1 MNDPTIRFDCF
12 AVSHPGRVREL
23 NEDGYLVIPRSG
35 LWLVADGM
43 GGHDSGEVASS
54 AIVRHMSTIGIASS
68 APDLRARFEDRVARA
83 NAEILSLATSRG
95 GGVIGSTLAALLI
108 FGQQFA
114 CIWLGDSRIYLVR
127 DQSLRQLTRDHTEVQ
142 ELVDRGVLT
151 PEEARIWPRRNV
163 ITAAVGI
170 SEDVYPEMELGQVR
184 PGDIF
189 VLATDGLT
197 AHVGDGEIRDT
208 VLANTPEE
216 ACAALL
222 ESTLERGGT
231 DNVTI
236 VVVRC
241 AAAEIEDDRS
251 PWWTRAGDPRHVG

>member
-1 MNDPTIRFDCF
+1 MNEPTIRYDCF
-12 AVSHPGRVREL
+12 AVSHPGRVRTL
-23 NEDGYLVIPRSG
+23 NEDRHLVVPRSG

-43 GGHDSGEVASS
+43 GGHDSGEVASA
-54 AIVRHMSTIGIASS
+54 AIVQHLSTIGVASS

-83 NAEILSLATSRG
+83 NAEIWALSIARG
-95 GGVIGSTLAALLI
+95 GGIIGSTLAALLI

-114 CIWLGDSRIYLVR
+114 CIWLGDSRVYLVR
-127 DQSLRQLTRDHTEVQ
+127 DGVLQQITRDHTEVQ

-151 PEEARIWPRRNV
+151 PEEARVWPRRNV
-163 ITAAVGI
+163 ITAAVGSAEAI
-170 SEDVYPEMELGQVR
+170 YPEMQLGQVL
-184 PGDIF
+184 PGDVF

-197 AHVGDGEIRDT
+197 THVGDGEIRDT
-208 VLANTPEE
+208 VLANAPED

-236 VVVRC
+236 VVLKCV
-241 AAAEIEDDRS
+241 AAEVQGDRTPS
-251 PWWTRAGDPRHVG
+251 WTQAGVPRHAG

>member
-1 MNDPTIRFDCF
+1 VNESTLRFDSF

-23 NEDGYLVIPRSG
+23 NEDSHLAIPRSG

-54 AIVRHMSTIGIASS
+54 TIVRHLSTIGIASS

-83 NAEILSLATSRG
+83 NSEIWALAMSR

-114 CIWLGDSRIYLVR
+114 CIWLGDSRVYLVR
-127 DQSLRQLTRDHTEVQ
+127 DRSLRQLTRDHTEAQ

-170 SEDVYPEMELGQVR
+170 SDEVFPEMELGQVR
-184 PGDIF
+184 HGDIF
-189 VLATDGLT
+189 VLVTDGLT

-208 VLANTPEE
+208 VLANTPED
-216 ACAALL
+216 ACRALL
-222 ESTLERGGT
+222 DSTLERGGT

-236 VVVRC
+236 VVVKCVDSRV
-241 AAAEIEDDRS
+241 DNSRS
-251 PWWTRAGDPRHVG
+251 PSGTQTGDPWHVG